1 MSELQYSRFRPE
13 KSINPDMKVNVS
25 EVDAALEVQYFKVK
39 KRPVA
44 FECKQLFSSQM
55 YKRIKRFLTKYS
67 INFKEL

>member
-1 MSELQYSRFRPE
+1 
-13 KSINPDMKVNVS
+13 MKVNVS
-25 EVDAALEVQYFKVK
+25 EVDAALEVHYFKVK

-55 YKRIKRFLTKYS
+55 HKRLKRFLTKYS